1 MAKRLD
7 HNETG
12 GLSPDA
18 FLDHY
23 RRIRAART
31 PMETAVGVYRK
42 AIQRAKD
49 AGVDT
54 LALSLMEKLSKV
66 GEEQA
71 ALHMRNLFRY
81 AGYTGVDLGQK
92 QGDLFGA
99 EGEQA
104 PTEEASTLFSEQLA
118 DENGY
123 KAGRARD
130 DASTN
135 PHEPGS
141 AAHAAWAR
149 GWQRGQGEEVMA
161 TFGRKDAPK
170 QPTRRGRNPAAET
183 REQPAAQEGEA
194 DAAGGADEAARA
206 GDGADEPDMDTSKVV
221 PIGTAARGRGR
232 SRGAM
237 SAKER
242 RAAAKAMDGLT
253 GKPVADSAPVF

>member
-18 FLDHY
+18 FLQHY
-23 RRIRAART
+23 RRIRQART
-31 PMETAVGVYRK
+31 PMESAVGVYRK
-42 AIQRAKD
+42 EIQRAKD

-71 ALHMRNLFRY
+71 ALHLRNLFRY

-104 PTEEASTLFSEQLA
+104 PTEEATTLFSEQLA

-130 DASTN
+130 DATTN
-135 PHEPGS
+135 PHEAGS

-161 TFGRKDAPK
+161 TFGRKEAPK
-170 QPTRRGRNPAAET
+170 QSTRRARNAAAET
-183 REQPAAQEGEA
+183 RTASQAAEGKAGGGESEA
-194 DAAGGADEAARA
+194 DAENLDK
-206 GDGADEPDMDTSKVV
+206 DPPMDTSKVV
-221 PIGTAARGRGR
+221 PIGKAARGRGA
-232 SRGAM
+232 GG
-237 SAKER
+237 K
-242 RAAAKAMDGLT
+242 AAAALTPRQRKAAAASMEKLT
-253 GKPVADSAPVF
+253 GAPVTDAAPVF